1 MFGLWEEVWQNALV
15 EFSLS
20 DDPSFKKSLSCG
32 IEGAVEEC
40 QECGGI
46 FGENGFLG
54 VID

>member
-1 MFGLWEEVWQNALV
+1 MFGLREEVWQNALV

-20 DDPSFKKSLSCG
+20 DDSSFKKSLSCG
-32 IEGAVEEC
+32 IKGAVEEC
-40 QECGGI
+40 QECGSV